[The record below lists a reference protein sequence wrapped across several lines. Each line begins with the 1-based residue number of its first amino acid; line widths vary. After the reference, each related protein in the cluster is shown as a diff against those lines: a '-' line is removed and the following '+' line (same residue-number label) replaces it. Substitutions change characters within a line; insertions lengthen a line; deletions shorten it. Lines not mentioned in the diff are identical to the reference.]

1 MINRRLHHSTVTRAS
16 SSSSDDGSGEGGHEG
31 KPKFTE
37 RFEQSK
43 EKVRVGRAERSKLEC
58 PHLNAH
64 SNHHVYVTQASDVW
78 DKTKETV
85 AGATEAAK
93 DAAVATK
100 EKAKVPVH
108 VYVNRLGGRPILKM

>member
-1 MINRRLHHSTVTRAS
+1 MINRRRHHSTVTCAS

-31 KPKFTE
+31 KPKSTE
-37 RFEQSK
+37 RFEESK

-64 SNHHVYVTQASDVW
+64 LNHVYLTQASDAW

-100 EKAKVPVH
+100 EKAKVCLFMCTLTAWGVIQ
-108 VYVNRLGGRPILKM
+108 YS